1 MNPLLVIE
9 IPWGPNIGH
18 VFGLLLTWHGLFT
31 AGGILIGVQVALR
44 LSRVMSFDEDD
55 MYTIALVAVPS
66 GIVGA
71 RVLFV
76 IEHWERFSR
85 EPEWIIQITEGG
97 ISVWGALIFGFAGA
111 VAFAFWRRYNVRV
124 GLDAASMGLILG
136 LGIGR
141 LGDLVNGEHLSKTTD
156 LPWAVVYTAP
166 DSPAFV
172 HSVAFGPHH
181 PATTYEML
189 ALFVLFALL
198 IPIFYRWLYRYPG
211 VTFTVAAAGYSV
223 TRFLLTYIRID
234 SPDVGLSFPVPQIV
248 AGLTLVIVGVLAW
261 FWICLGP
268 EEREAPLPPGRIS
281 ISRTE
286 TS

>member
-1 MNPLLVIE
+1 VNPLLVIE

-55 MYTIALVAVPS
+55 MYTIALVAVPA

-71 RVLFV
+71 RALFV
-76 IEHWERFSR
+76 IEHWSRFSQ
-85 EPEWIIQITEGG
+85 EPGRIIQITEGG
-97 ISVWGALIFGFAGA
+97 ISVWGALIFGFAVA
-111 VAFAFWRRYNVRV
+111 VAFARWRGYNVRV

-141 LGDLVNGEHLSKTTD
+141 LGDLVNGEHLSEATD

-166 DSPAFV
+166 DSPAFA

-189 ALFVLFALL
+189 ALFAIFALL
-198 IPIFYRWLYRYPG
+198 IPAFYRWLYRYPG
-211 VTFTVAAAGYSV
+211 VTFAVAAAGYAV
-223 TRFLLTYIRID
+223 TRFLLTDIRLD
-234 SPDVGLSFPVPQIV
+234 SADVGLGLRVPQIV
-248 AGLTLVIVGVLAW
+248 ALLDLVVAGTLAW
-261 FWICLGP
+261 YWVRQGP
-268 EEREAPLPPGRIS
+268 EEREAPLPPGRIP
-281 ISRTE
+281 IGRTE
-286 TS
+286 IS

>member
-1 MNPLLVIE
+1 VTPFLVIE
-9 IPWGPNIGH
+9 IPWDPNIGH
-18 VFGLLLTWHGLFT
+18 IGGLLLTWHGLFT
-31 AGGILIGVQVALR
+31 AIGILIGVQIALR
-44 LSRVMSFDEDD
+44 LARVMGFDEDD

-85 EPEWIIQITEGG
+85 EPERIIQITEGG

-124 GLDAASMGLILG
+124 GLDAASIGLILG

-156 LPWAVVYTAP
+156 LPWAVVYTDP
-166 DSPAFV
+166 NSPAHA
-172 HSVAFGPHH
+172 HSLAFGPHH
-181 PATTYEML
+181 PATTYEMF
-189 ALFVLFALL
+189 AAFAIFALL
-198 IPIFYRWLYRYPG
+198 FPLFYRWLYRYPG
-211 VTFTVAAAGYSV
+211 VTFTVAAGGYAV

-234 SPDVGLSFPVPQIV
+234 SPDVALGLRVPQVV
-248 AGLTLVIVGVLAW
+248 ALLTLVTVCSLACY
-261 FWICLGP
+261 WIRLGP
-268 EEREAPLPPGRIS
+268 EDREPPVPPGRIPVR
-281 ISRTE
+281 RTE
-286 TS
+286 RW